1 MPNTTNWEKNY
12 TFGSRDSTKHRWRCL
27 VTTEDAK
34 LQQNRAEVQRACFAA
49 EDHSGHRNTME
60 NKKLV
65 LENTTLRK
73 DLLKPKVEA
82 S

>member
-1 MPNTTNWEKNY
+1 M
-12 TFGSRDSTKHRWRCL
+12 
-27 VTTEDAK
+27 TTEDAK
-34 LQQNRAEVQRACFAA
+34 LQQNHVEVQRACFAA

-73 DLLKPKVEA
+73 DLLKPKVQA